1 MNRKACRDPRHT
13 MLAVCG
19 ALSAA
24 LSIGAIAQ
32 TPIEVG
38 ALEEIVVSAR
48 KRNES
53 IQDIPIAVS
62 AVTEAAMERQQ
73 FRDLRDMSFS
83 VPNLIAY
90 KNQTT
95 ANSSAPFIRGI
106 GQDDSTPV
114 AEQGVATYVDDVYMA
129 RSQGGLVD
137 LIDFERIEVLR
148 GPQGTLYGRNSSG
161 GALKFVTRKPSLTE
175 TRFVGDATLGSFNRI
190 DLRAAYS
197 MPLIQDKLGIKIE
210 AISRDRDGY
219 MTRVDNGDKV
229 NRIDRQAARLSVRY
243 AISDNLTMDVAIDA
257 ARDRSGIQT
266 PSAIRPAAGGS
277 LPGGYEFVYGSPYRT
292 GADVIDK
299 NVFNGWGASN
309 ILTWQTGLGEFKSVS
324 AFRRFDNEFHSDLGG
339 RPANLDLYRVL
350 DQRQFTQEFQLASS
364 GEDAFNYAVGLFYL
378 DEKFHNVDV
387 FLFLDDYL
395 QSTKSY
401 AVYGEGSYKIFD
413 RTRITFGGRYTQD
426 KKSIDGN
433 YIGIGG
439 IFSVSGL
446 EANFNNFSPKL
457 GADFRLT
464 DNALLYAT
472 VTGGYKAGGFQGFPQ
487 NLTDITQETVRPEE
501 VRAFEIGAK
510 TEWLDGRVI
519 VNGAAYFSDYK
530 DKQVNSFNPATL
542 GFVAR
547 SVDAEI
553 KGIEL
558 EVTARLTNDLILSGF
573 LSTLDG
579 KVTKADAADP
589 LVPPVGKKLPFVP
602 NVSGKIGLDWNV
614 PLAGGGEWF
623 VGANIAYKGKIYFAT
638 SNEPFAIQKAHELV
652 DARFGY
658 RTADNKLEISVGGRN
673 LTDEQWADTGA
684 LIDGGVLW
692 MAEPRTWS
700 ITFRYQQ

>member
-1 MNRKACRDPRHT
+1 MIKKVRRDPRHAV
-13 MLAVCG
+13 LAACG
-19 ALSAA
+19 ALSVT
-24 LSIGAIAQ
+24 LSMVSVAQ
-32 TPIEVG
+32 TPVESG

-83 VPNLIAY
+83 VPNLVAY

-95 ANSSAPFIRGI
+95 ANSSAPFIRGV

-129 RSQGGLVD
+129 RSQGALVD
-137 LIDFERIEVLR
+137 LIDFERVEVLR

-175 TRFVGDATLGSFNRI
+175 TRFVGDATLGSFDRL
-190 DLRAAYS
+190 DLRASYS
-197 MPLIQDKLGIKIE
+197 MPLIQDKLGVKVE
-210 AISRDRDGY
+210 AVSRDRDGY
-219 MTRVDNGDKV
+219 MTRVDNGDDV
-229 NRIDRQAARLSVRY
+229 NRVDRQAARMSLRY
-243 AISDNLTMDVAIDA
+243 AISDDLLLDVALDG

-266 PSAIRPAAGGS
+266 PSAIRPAANGS
-277 LPGGYEFVYGSPYRT
+277 LSGGYAFVYGDPYRT
-292 GADVIDK
+292 GADVRDK

-309 ILTWQTGLGEFKSVS
+309 ILTWQTGWGEFKSVS
-324 AFRRFDNEFHSDLGG
+324 AYRRFDNEFYSDLGG

-350 DQRQFTQEFQLASS
+350 DHRQFTQEFQLAST
-364 GEDAFNYAVGLFYL
+364 GEGVFNYAVGLFYL
-378 DEKFHNVDV
+378 EEKFHNVDV
-387 FLFLDDYL
+387 FLFLDDYF
-395 QSTKSY
+395 QSTQSY

-413 RTRITFGGRYTQD
+413 RTRVTFGGRYTQD

-439 IFSVSGL
+439 TFSVAGL
-446 EANFNNFSPKL
+446 KADFNNFSPKL
-457 GADFRLT
+457 GLDYRL
-464 DNALLYAT
+464 NERALLYAT
-472 VTGGYKAGGFQGFPQ
+472 VTEGYKAGGFQGFPQ
-487 NLTDITQETVRPEE
+487 NRTDITQEIVRPEE
-501 VRAFEIGAK
+501 VSAFEIGAK
-510 TEWLDGRVI
+510 TEWLNGRVI

-547 SVDAEI
+547 SLDAEI

-558 EVTARLTNDLILSGF
+558 EFTARVTDDLTLSGF
-573 LSTLDG
+573 FATLDG
-579 KVTKADAADP
+579 KVTKVVAGDP
-589 LVPPVGKKLPFVP
+589 LVPPVGKTLPFVP
-602 NVSGKIGLDWNV
+602 DVSGKIGLDLNIPV
-614 PLAGGGEWF
+614 VGGGEWF
-623 VGANIAYKGKIYFAT
+623 VGTNIAYKGKIFFAT
-638 SNEPFAIQKAHELV
+638 FNEPFAVQKAHELV

-658 RTADNKLEISVGGRN
+658 RTADRKLEVSVGGRN
-673 LTDEQWADTGA
+673 LTDKEWADTGA
-684 LIDGGVLW
+684 VIDGGVLW
-692 MAEPRTWS
+692 MSEPRTWS
-700 ITFRYQQ
+700 MTFRYQQ

>member
-1 MNRKACRDPRHT
+1 MHKIEFQFRPGLMAV
-13 MLAVCG
+13 VCG
-19 ALSAA
+19 ALSVSVS
-24 LSIGAIAQ
+24 LVSVAQ
-32 TPIEVG
+32 TPRESG
-38 ALEEIVVSAR
+38 ALEEIVVTAR

-53 IQDIPIAVS
+53 IQDIPVAVS

-83 VPNLIAY
+83 VPNLIAF

-95 ANSSAPFIRGI
+95 ANSSAPFIRGV

-129 RSQGGLVD
+129 RSQGALVD
-137 LIDFERIEVLR
+137 LIDFERVEVLR

-175 TRFVGDATLGSFNRI
+175 TRFVGDVTVGTFDRL

-197 MPLIQDKLGIKIE
+197 APLIEDKVGVKIE
-210 AISRDRDGY
+210 AVARDRDGY
-219 MTRVDNGDKV
+219 MTRVDNGDEV
-229 NRIDRQAARLSVRY
+229 NRIDRQAARLSLRY
-243 AISDNLTMDVAIDA
+243 AIADNLMLDVALDG

-266 PSAIRPAAGGS
+266 PSAIQPAANGA
-277 LPGGYEFVYGSPYRT
+277 LPGGYEFLYGDPYRT
-292 GADVIDK
+292 GADVRDK

-309 ILTWQTGLGEFKSVS
+309 ILAWQTGLGEFKSVS
-324 AFRRFDNEFHSDLGG
+324 AYRRFDNEFYSDLGG

-350 DQRQFTQEFQLASS
+350 DHRQFTQEFQLASS
-364 GEDAFNYAVGLFYL
+364 GDGAFDYAIGLFYL
-378 DEKFHNVDV
+378 EEKFHNVDV
-387 FLFLDDYL
+387 FLFLADYV

-401 AVYGEGSYKIFD
+401 ALYGEGTYQIFD

-426 KKSIDGN
+426 KKTIDGD

-439 IFSVSGL
+439 TFSVSDL
-446 EANFNNFSPKL
+446 KADFNNFSPKI
-457 GADFRLT
+457 GIDYRLN
-464 DNALLYAT
+464 DRALIYAT
-472 VTGGYKAGGFQGFPQ
+472 ATEGYKAGGFQGFPQ
-487 NLTDITQETVRPEE
+487 NLTDITQEIVRPEN
-501 VRAFEIGAK
+501 VRAYEIGAK
-510 TEWLDGRVI
+510 TEWLDGRV
-519 VNGAAYFSDYK
+519 VLNGAAFFSDYT
-530 DKQVNSFNPATL
+530 DRQLNSFNPATL

-558 EVTARLTNDLILSGF
+558 ELTAALTADLTLSGF
-573 LSTLDG
+573 VSTLDG
-579 KVTKADAADP
+579 KVTKADATDP

-602 NVSGKIGLDWNV
+602 DVSGKIGLDWNIPV
-614 PLAGGGEWF
+614 ASGAEWF
-623 VGANIAYKGKIYFAT
+623 IGTNVAYKGKIYFAT
-638 SNEPFAIQKAHELV
+638 FNEPFAVQKAHELV

-658 RTADNKLEISVGGRN
+658 RTADEKLEISLGGRN
-673 LTDEQWADTGA
+673 LTDKEWADTGA
-684 LIDGGVLW
+684 VIDGGVLW

-700 ITFRYQQ
+700 VTFRYQP